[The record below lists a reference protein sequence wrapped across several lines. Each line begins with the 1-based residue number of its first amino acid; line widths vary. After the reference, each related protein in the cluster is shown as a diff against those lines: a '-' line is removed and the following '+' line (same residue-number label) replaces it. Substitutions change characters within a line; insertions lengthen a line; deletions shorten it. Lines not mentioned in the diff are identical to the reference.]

1 MSGCPIE
8 IEEPADNKAIE
19 GESVT
24 FRCSIQSE
32 PAHMSNW
39 RFNGEVLVNDSKY
52 TIEDSSEKLIINSV
66 NLTDAGEYTCTA
78 ENIHGTVSTSGMLF
92 VQGVFVNLK

>member
-8 IEEPADNKAIE
+8 IEEPADNKTIE

-24 FRCSIQSE
+24 FRCRIQCE
-32 PAHMSNW
+32 PATMSYW
-39 RFNGEVLVNDSKY
+39 SFNGEVLVNGRQY

-78 ENIHGTVSTSGMLF
+78 MNMHGTVSTLGILF